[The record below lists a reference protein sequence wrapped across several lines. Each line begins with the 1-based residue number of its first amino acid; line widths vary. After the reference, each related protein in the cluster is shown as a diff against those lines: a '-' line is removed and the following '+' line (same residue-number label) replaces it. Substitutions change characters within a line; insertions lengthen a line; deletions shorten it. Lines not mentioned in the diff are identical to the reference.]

1 MEKLIE
7 LKSIYKTYLLGK
19 EKISVLRDI
28 NLVIHRGD
36 FLAITGASG
45 SGKSTLM
52 NILGFLDAPDSGSY
66 VFDGAPYHN
75 YSGAEVSKIRGE
87 KIGFIFQGF
96 LLLPNL
102 TALQNVELPLIY
114 NHVRR
119 KDRRRMA
126 LAALRRV
133 GLEDRIDHK
142 PSQLSG
148 GQKQRVAIARAIALS
163 PPLILADEPTGN
175 LDPRAGDEVI
185 RYLTELNRTGTT
197 VVIITHDEHIAAE
210 AAHRIVIRNGQLS
223 HCGAAPDREM
233 V

>member
-7 LKSIYKTYLLGK
+7 LKSIYKTYPLGK

-66 VFDGAPYHN
+66 FFDGASYHN

-126 LAALRRV
+126 LEALKRV
-133 GLEDRIDHK
+133 GLENRINHK

-148 GQKQRVAIARAIALS
+148 GQKQRVAIARAIVLS

-175 LDPRAGDEVI
+175 LDPHAGGEVI

-197 VVIITHDEHIAAE
+197 VLLITHDEHIAAE
-210 AAHRIVIRNGQLS
+210 AAGRIIIRNGQLS
-223 HCGAAPDREM
+223 HCGAAPDWEPA
-233 V
+233 